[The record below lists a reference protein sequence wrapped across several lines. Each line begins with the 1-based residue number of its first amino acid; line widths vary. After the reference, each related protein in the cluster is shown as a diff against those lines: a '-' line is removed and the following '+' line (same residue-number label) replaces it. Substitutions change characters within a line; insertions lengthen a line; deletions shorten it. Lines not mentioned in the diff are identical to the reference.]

1 MRVTNGGLAAA
12 TMLAALALGGCGKD
26 PEHKMAQADHQAAAA
41 GFTPPSVTSRL
52 DFGGMMERR
61 FHALDRDGD
70 GVIDRTEMPRNNSR
84 LLELDRNHDGKI
96 TATEFSEGM
105 LARFDR
111 MDLNRDGTVTSEE
124 RETYRRNPQPA
135 PTPTGSVIPV
145 P

>member
-1 MRVTNGGLAAA
+1 MRVNNGGRA
-12 TMLAALALGGCGKD
+12 TVAMLAALMVAACGKD
-26 PEHKMAQADHQAAAA
+26 PEQKMAQADHKAAAA

-61 FHALDRDGD
+61 FHTLDRDGD
-70 GVIDRTEMPRNNSR
+70 GVIDQTEMPRNNSR
-84 LLELDRNHDGKI
+84 LAELDRNHDGKI
-96 TATEFSEGM
+96 TATEFSEGT
-105 LARFDR
+105 LAWFDR

-124 RETYRRNPQPA
+124 RETYRRNPQPT

>member
-1 MRVTNGGLAAA
+1 MRVTNGGMAAGA
-12 TMLAALALGGCGKD
+12 MAVALMLAACGKD
-26 PEHKMAQADHQAAAA
+26 PEQKMAQADHQAAAA

-61 FHALDRDGD
+61 FHTLDRDGD

-84 LLELDRNHDGKI
+84 LVALDRNRDGRI
-96 TATEFSEGM
+96 TATEFSEGT
-105 LARFDR
+105 LAWFDR